1 MNTNSILTKH
11 TSPNQSQNQECK
23 HTKCPLNIDW
33 IKMAAASSPGNLVG
47 LAAWGTNSGEDRG
60 ESTIT
65 SSSSS
70 SSGGG
75 GRGGGGG
82 GKRFFLRLTLSTL
95 TSNWGGELLD
105 EATNTG

>member
-1 MNTNSILTKH
+1 MNTNSVLTKH

-33 IKMAAASSPGNLVG
+33 IKMAAASSPGNLIG
-47 LAAWGTNSGEDRG
+47 LAAALGTNSGEDRG

-75 GRGGGGG
+75 GGGGGWG

-95 TSNWGGELLD
+95 TSN
-105 EATNTG
+105 

>member
-1 MNTNSILTKH
+1 MN
-11 TSPNQSQNQECK
+11 
-23 HTKCPLNIDW
+23 
-33 IKMAAASSPGNLVG
+33 MAAASSLDLPGNLSG
-47 LAAWGTNSGEDRG
+47 LAAGGTNSGEDGG

-70 SSGGG
+70 SSSGGG
-75 GRGGGGG
+75 GGGGGG

-95 TSNWGGELLD
+95 TSNCGGELLD